1 MDCGN
6 DGVDCGNDVMGCG
19 NDVVD
24 CGNDVVGA
32 GIWPFVS
39 GARLSLSGWAPTHKT
54 VGIQFP

>member
-1 MDCGN
+1 MGMTWW
-6 DGVDCGNDVMGCG
+6 GHGNDVM
-19 NDVVD
+19 D